1 LGFIKELK
9 DKLEEEFWRGANN
22 YEIHLAPKELLCLW
36 EQLGDPEPSDSKSKR
51 GDGGFGG

>member
-1 LGFIKELK
+1 MGFIKELK